1 MYILYLSHSSV
12 VLKKVMSTDDD
23 VQDMYVH
30 IWYVV
35 YYNIIQLCCIDI
47 FILVYDWNNN
57 VSQYLSS
64 EM

>member
-57 VSQYLSS
+57 DSQYLS

>member
-47 FILVYDWNNN
+47 FILVYDWNKN
-57 VSQYLSS
+57 VSQYLS

>member
-57 VSQYLSS
+57 VSQYLS

>member
-1 MYILYLSHSSV
+1 MLYLSHSSV

-57 VSQYLSS
+57 VSQYLS